1 MIDDTVDLFLEP
13 ARAKGRDLLCF
24 VPSVVTTDLIG
35 NAGRVRQVLTNL
47 LANAIKFTSSGE
59 VELSV
64 TAEGVAGG
72 QVLLR
77 FDVRDTGIGI
87 PPEKQIPLFDALAQ
101 ADVSTTPRFGGT
113 GLGLSIA
120 KQLCEMMDG
129 SIGVISRPGQG
140 STFWFI
146 VRLAVQPVMQVCGTS
161 TGQPE
166 DLRHRSA
173 AKPMIPDVPASP
185 LPMRSREFAGSRVLL
200 AEDNEVNREV
210 ACGMLEAEGC
220 EMATACN
227 GVEALRLCET
237 AAFDIILMDCQMPE
251 MDGFTATAAL
261 RAQEQGTLRHTPI
274 VALTANALLGDRENC
289 LAAGMDDYLTRPFAR
304 DAIRAVLA
312 RWVEAKNTVP
322 DAEMTNGIG
331 PVDIQFEPRALDE
344 LRAIDH
350 AGVGGLV
357 AGIIDAFLPTTPAA
371 PQRLGAAAAAR
382 DLPALRAEGHSLK
395 SSCAAI
401 GAVGIAARCAALE
414 AAARVGR
421 TVDDNTAVREI
432 KESYRHVVP
441 LVSTHGRPAPL

>member
-64 TAEGVAGG
+64 TAEAVAGG

-237 AAFDIILMDCQMPE
+237 AAFDIIWLDRKGWALPRSC
-251 MDGFTATAAL
+251 FTARSEWPCYFAPARATDLISGRL
-261 RAQEQGTLRHTPI
+261 R
-274 VALTANALLGDRENC
+274 
-289 LAAGMDDYLTRPFAR
+289 
-304 DAIRAVLA
+304 
-312 RWVEAKNTVP
+312 P
-322 DAEMTNGIG
+322 DAWSISRSWASM
-331 PVDIQFEPRALDE
+331 
-344 LRAIDH
+344 
-350 AGVGGLV
+350 
-357 AGIIDAFLPTTPAA
+357 
-371 PQRLGAAAAAR
+371 
-382 DLPALRAEGHSLK
+382 
-395 SSCAAI
+395 
-401 GAVGIAARCAALE
+401 IA
-414 AAARVGR
+414 
-421 TVDDNTAVREI
+421 
-432 KESYRHVVP
+432 
-441 LVSTHGRPAPL
+441 